1 MGRMDT
7 YCCLQFLFAV
17 FMLFNQL
24 HVSIPAFHFNNNNL
38 FYITYNVVFES
49 QLRKDFVP
57 PLKKLGAFVIT
68 DHSNDTVKVSFKK

>member
-1 MGRMDT
+1 
-7 YCCLQFLFAV
+7 
-17 FMLFNQL
+17 MLIPPPNFYSLIFHTKNQ
-24 HVSIPAFHFNNNNL
+24 NNNNL
-38 FYITYNVVFES
+38 SYNTYNVVSES

>member
-1 MGRMDT
+1 
-7 YCCLQFLFAV
+7 
-17 FMLFNQL
+17 ML
-24 HVSIPAFHFNNNNL
+24 IPPPNFHSLISQKTQNNNNL
-38 FYITYNVVFES
+38 PYNTYNVVSES

>member
-1 MGRMDT
+1 
-7 YCCLQFLFAV
+7 
-17 FMLFNQL
+17 MLLPPPN
-24 HVSIPAFHFNNNNL
+24 FHSLISQKKTQNNNNL
-38 FYITYNVVFES
+38 SYITYNVVFES